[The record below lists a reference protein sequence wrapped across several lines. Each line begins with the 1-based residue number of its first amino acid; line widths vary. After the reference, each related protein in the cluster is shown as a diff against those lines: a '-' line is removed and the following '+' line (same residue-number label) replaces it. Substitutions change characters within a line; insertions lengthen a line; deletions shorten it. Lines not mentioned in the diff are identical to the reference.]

1 MTTEQQQQDATP
13 AIAGKD
19 AQEKIN
25 ARRKFLRAGSTGVV
39 LTLASGSG
47 MATVCTVPSMTMS
60 GPTMASRGVK
70 IARCGG
76 GNSPGHWK
84 KPSRHWPLGTSRNTP
99 FGDVF
104 PSVDPYACT
113 KMGVMIKQ
121 QDPANY
127 FDTHNLGCHFTAT
140 YLNIKQGLV
149 KFMTVDQLVAIWNE
163 LQTFGVYAAVDDPKV
178 EPWSKE
184 RVAKYLEST
193 YHD

>member
-1 MTTEQQQQDATP
+1 MTTEQQQDASP
-13 AIAGKD
+13 AVADTD

-60 GPTMASRGVK
+60 GPTMASRGVTIEK
-70 IARCGG
+70 CGG
-76 GNSPGHWK
+76 GNSPGFWK
-84 KPSRHWPLGTSRNTP
+84 KESRSWPLGTSRDTR

-104 PSVDPYACT
+104 PSDEPYAST
-113 KMGVMIKQ
+113 KLGAMIKQ
-121 QDPANY
+121 QDSGNY

-140 YLNIKQGLV
+140 YLNINAKLV
-149 KFMTVDQLVAIWNE
+149 NFMTVDQLRAIWNE
-163 LQTFGVYAAVDDPKV
+163 LRTFGVYAPVDDPDV

>member
-1 MTTEQQQQDATP
+1 MTTEQQQDASA
-13 AIAGKD
+13 AIEGKD

-60 GPTMASRGVK
+60 GPTMASRGVT
-70 IARCGG
+70 IAKCGG
-76 GNSPGHWK
+76 GNSPGYWK
-84 KPSRHWPLGTSRNTP
+84 KAKHTWPLGISRDTK

-104 PSVDPYACT
+104 PSDEPYAST
-113 KMGVMIKQ
+113 TLGVMIEQ
-121 QDPANY
+121 ENPANY
-127 FDTHNLGCHFTAT
+127 FDDHNLGCHFTAT
-140 YLNIKQGLV
+140 YLNIKAELV
-149 KFMTVDQLVAIWNE
+149 KFMTEDQLRAIWNE
-163 LQTFGVYAAVDDPKV
+163 LRTFKVYVAVDDPKV
-178 EPWSKE
+178 DPWSKA

>member
-1 MTTEQQQQDATP
+1 MTTEQQPDASP
-13 AIAGKD
+13 AVADD

-47 MATVCTVPSMTMS
+47 MATVCAVPSMTMS
-60 GPTMASRGVK
+60 GPTMASRGVTIEK
-70 IARCGG
+70 CGG
-76 GNSPGHWK
+76 GNSPGFWK
-84 KPSRHWPLGTSRNTP
+84 KQGRDWPVGTSRDTL

-104 PSVDPYACT
+104 SCGAPYAGT
-113 KMGVMIKQ
+113 KMGVMIDQ
-121 QDPANY
+121 GNAANY

-149 KFMTVDQLVAIWNE
+149 KFMTVDQLKAIWNE
-163 LQTFGVYAAVDDPKV
+163 LQTFSVYAAVDDPQV

>member
-1 MTTEQQQQDATP
+1 MNTEQQQDATP

-60 GPTMASRGVK
+60 GPTMASRGVTIEK
-70 IARCGG
+70 CAG
-76 GNSPGHWK
+76 GNSPGFWK
-84 KPSRHWPLGTSRNTP
+84 KPGRDWPLGTSRDTL

-104 PSVDPYACT
+104 SSVAPYATT

-149 KFMTVDQLVAIWNE
+149 KFMTVDQLKAIWNE
-163 LQTFGVYAAVDDPKV
+163 LQTFGEYKAVDDPKV
-178 EPWSKE
+178 EAWSKQ

>member
-1 MTTEQQQQDATP
+1 MTTEQQQDASP
-13 AIAGKD
+13 AVADND

-60 GPTMASRGVK
+60 GPTMASRGVT
-70 IARCGG
+70 IEQCGG
-76 GNSPGHWK
+76 GNSPGFWK
-84 KPSRHWPLGTSRNTP
+84 KSSRTWPLGTSRDTK

-104 PSVDPYACT
+104 PSDEPYAST
-113 KMGVMIKQ
+113 TLGVMIKQ
-121 QDPANY
+121 QDPGNY

-140 YLNIKQGLV
+140 YLNINARLV
-149 KFMTVDQLVAIWNE
+149 KFMTVDQLRAIWNE
-163 LQTFGVYAAVDDPKV
+163 LRTFGVYAPVDDPDV

>member
-1 MTTEQQQQDATP
+1 MTTEQQPDASP
-13 AIAGKD
+13 AVADD

-47 MATVCTVPSMTMS
+47 MATVCAVPSMTMS
-60 GPTMASRGVK
+60 GPTMASRGVTIEK
-70 IARCGG
+70 CGG
-76 GNSPGHWK
+76 GNSPGFWK
-84 KPSRHWPLGTSRNTP
+84 KESRSWPLGTSRDTP

-104 PSVDPYACT
+104 PSSEPYAST

-121 QDPANY
+121 QDAGNY

-140 YLNIKQGLV
+140 YLNIKAGLV
-149 KFMTVDQLVAIWNE
+149 KFMTVDQLRAIWNE
-163 LQTFGVYAAVDDPKV
+163 LNTFGVYAAVDDPEV